1 MRPDAYWRR
10 LAARRAAS
18 PAAVMRGALPAPYM
32 HAQTQSLHVAL
43 ALDFILRATRRL
55 ISSWRFMAVS
65 FVSAWSTPTQAR
77 AAATRG
83 HSSPDGTKAQ
93 SESSIPI
100 EEMI

>member
-1 MRPDAYWRR
+1 
-10 LAARRAAS
+10 
-18 PAAVMRGALPAPYM
+18 MRGALPAPYM
-32 HAQTQSLHVAL
+32 HAQTQSLHLAL

-100 EEMI
+100 EEMIQGAKGAEVGLRCALNRLAREE